1 MATHD
6 VVRRSRR
13 PREPVA
19 PKIPAAL
26 ADAKLPD
33 NDLSDDGV
41 YLSMRYGTLDLSA
54 GRAEDVEFERCR
66 FGETSLSATSL
77 SRANFTDVE
86 FTGCD
91 LANLRLSDSRVF
103 NVVVDR
109 SRMTGTTMT
118 DCGFRDVLFSGCRAD
133 LSSFRFG
140 RFKNVVFRD
149 CNLTEANF
157 QGADLTGARF
167 ERSKLVGA
175 QFSNAKM
182 QGTRLSDCDLWGVA
196 GIQSFQGAVVTAAD
210 AQSLVFALAS
220 AMGITIED

>member
-1 MATHD
+1 
-6 VVRRSRR
+6 
-13 PREPVA
+13 
-19 PKIPAAL
+19 
-26 ADAKLPD
+26 
-33 NDLSDDGV
+33 
-41 YLSMRYGTLDLSA
+41 
-54 GRAEDVEFERCR
+54 
-66 FGETSLSATSL
+66 
-77 SRANFTDVE
+77 
-86 FTGCD
+86 
-91 LANLRLSDSRVF
+91 
-103 NVVVDR
+103 
-109 SRMTGTTMT
+109 MT